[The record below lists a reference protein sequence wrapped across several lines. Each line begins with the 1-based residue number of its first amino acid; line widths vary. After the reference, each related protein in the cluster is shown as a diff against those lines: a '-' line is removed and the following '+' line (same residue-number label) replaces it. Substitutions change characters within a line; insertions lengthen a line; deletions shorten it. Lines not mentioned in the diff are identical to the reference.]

1 MDNKAQANISERIEN
16 LENIVFKLRK
26 NKNTTK
32 KWLNEHW
39 TLIK

>member
-1 MDNKAQANISERIEN
+1 MENKAQANLSDRIEN
-16 LENIVFKLRK
+16 LENIVYNLRR

-39 TLIK
+39 LLIK